1 MVEEKQELTDI
12 LQLASEG
19 RASDI
24 LRDMR
29 VRALYSNFY
38 FVKVV
43 LNYPELTD
51 YFHQVEMENFI
62 DRWAH
67 GETKQWIEWSRGF
80 FKSTCFTIGTSIWIT
95 LPVTAE
101 DTEYAIEKLHIPED
115 QWLLRAKLHNQNA
128 RQLLAFETD
137 ANSTKKIGEIKWHFE
152 ENELFRSLFPEIAHT
167 GKEPTWNNK
176 CLIINRTA
184 EGARHQ
190 EGSFEAIGV
199 DGALQSRH
207 YDIVWE
213 DDLVGK
219 AAVESDVVMA
229 KTIRWHG
236 LLHGCFVDAARQ
248 VRFGIS
254 NRWGFN
260 DLNSHIRANEPDF
273 HFHTRSAWYLD
284 PVNGAETA
292 TFPIDGTGKE
302 RFTIENLQAM
312 KLNSSMTDYDF
323 SCQYLNSPRL
333 PGDAEFNLS
342 QLHKY
347 QVIDGVIQCGC
358 MGRYYVEQL
367 QISMHYDPYN
377 QKGVSSTS
385 CPAIAVVG
393 LAADKHVFLLD
404 YFMVKGSYE
413 QIYQKLYEFNDRWR
427 PSLFTYEDVGH
438 QNMTEFHI
446 REMEKTQAHKDKHRR
461 FPRVVPVPTGNK
473 DKKLR
478 IRDAFLPYIDLG
490 KFSIRPK
497 QVTFTS
503 MLETFPNKV
512 LDHDYDLLDCLA
524 QGALVWRFPDEQAY
538 IEREQ
543 EEDSKILKQLG
554 QPYSQMGGQHA
565 RA

>member
-1 MVEEKQELTDI
+1 MTNILEL
-12 LQLASEG
+12 AAEG
-19 RASDI
+19 RATDI
-24 LRDMR
+24 MRDMR

-62 DRWAH
+62 DRWAA
-67 GETKQWIEWSRGF
+67 GEQKQWIEWSRGF
-80 FKSTCFTIGTSIWIT
+80 FKSTCFTIGTGIWVV
-95 LPVTAE
+95 LPVTDK
-101 DTEYAIEKLHIPED
+101 DTEYAIEKLHIPEEE
-115 QWLLRAKLHNQNA
+115 WFRRAKLHNQNA

-152 ENELFRSLFPEIAHT
+152 ENELFRNLFPEIAHT
-167 GKEPTWNNK
+167 GQEPTWNNK

-190 EGSFEAIGV
+190 EGTFEAIGV

-207 YDIVWE
+207 YDIAWE

-219 AAVESDVVMA
+219 AAVESDVVMQ

-236 LLHGCFVDAARQ
+236 LLHGCFVDATRQ

-273 HFHTRSAWYLD
+273 HFHTRSAWYND
-284 PVNGAETA
+284 PITGKEEA
-292 TFPIDGTGKE
+292 TFPVDGTGKE
-302 RFTIENLQAM
+302 RFTIENLQSM
-312 KLNSSMTDYDF
+312 KQNSSMTDYDF
-323 SCQYLNSPRL
+323 SCQYLNMPRL
-333 PGDAEFNLS
+333 PGDTEFNLS
-342 QLHKY
+342 HLHKY
-347 QVIDGVIQCGC
+347 KVEDGTIKCGC
-358 MGRYYVEQL
+358 MGSYFPENLIIY
-367 QISMHYDPYN
+367 MHYDPYN
-377 QKGVSSTS
+377 QKGVGSTS

-393 LAADKHVFLLD
+393 LAPDKHIFLLD
-404 YFMVKGSYE
+404 TFMVKGSYE

-427 PSLFTYEDVGH
+427 PSCFTYEDVGH

-446 REMEKTQAHKDKHRR
+446 RQMEKTAGHREKHRI
-461 FPRVVPVPTGNK
+461 FPKIVPVPTGGK
-473 DKKLR
+473 DKHVR
-478 IRDAFLPYIDLG
+478 IRDYFLPYIDQG
-490 KFSIRPK
+490 VFSIRPK
-497 QVTFTS
+497 HVTFTG

-524 QGALVWRFPDEQAY
+524 QGATVWRFPETQEY
-538 IEREQ
+538 YERERED
-543 EEDSKILKQLG
+543 EEKILKKLG
-554 QPYSQMGGQHA
+554 APYSSIGRTHA